1 MGSLGE
7 SMMSAHL
14 MLLLLQDA
22 FMRDWSKLL
31 SKFYIVRLF
40 TAYLSYCCGYAVVMT
55 SKVNAPD
62 IDDDDAVGLYNTV

>member
-1 MGSLGE
+1 
-7 SMMSAHL
+7 MSAHL

-40 TAYLSYCCGYAVVMT
+40 FCLPLLLLWICSGNDQQGECPWYWWWWRCWVV
-55 SKVNAPD
+55 
-62 IDDDDAVGLYNTV
+62 